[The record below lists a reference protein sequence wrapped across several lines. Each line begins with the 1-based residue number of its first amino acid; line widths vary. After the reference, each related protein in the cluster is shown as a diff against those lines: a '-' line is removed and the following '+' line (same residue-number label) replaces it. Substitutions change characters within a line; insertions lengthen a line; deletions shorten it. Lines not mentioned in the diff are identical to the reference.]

1 MLKGRFAMK
10 VQEISRMMLAAGSGL
25 ALSACALLHPTTVPM
40 PVHEYRAKTDA
51 PARTLLVMLPG
62 RRGTADLFMAEG
74 FVDLVLKAGYS
85 LDVIAAEAH
94 IGYYYNKTVIERLR
108 QDVILPARARG
119 YERIWILGVSMGG
132 LGAIWYDRTHP
143 GDVDGLILLAP
154 YLGDREIVDEVETA
168 GGLRGWHLDAQDRGL
183 FQKEIW
189 GLTKG
194 YEDRQTTAGRLFLGY
209 GLQDG
214 FARSNSLLAREI
226 PADQVATVPGSHDWP
241 TWRLLLTRL
250 LENRVLRHEMGPIP
264 PG

>member
-1 MLKGRFAMK
+1 MLKGRYAIK
-10 VQEISRMMLAAGSGL
+10 ISGLYRMMLAAGSTL
-25 ALSACALLHPTTVPM
+25 ALSACALLHPTKIPM
-40 PVHEYRAKTDA
+40 PVHEYRVRADA

-62 RRGTADLFMAEG
+62 RLGTAEQFMAEG
-74 FVDLVLKAGYS
+74 FVDLVLTSGYA

-119 YERIWILGVSMGG
+119 YQRIWMLGISMGG

-143 GDVDGLILLAP
+143 GDLDGLILLAP
-154 YLGDREIVDEVETA
+154 YLGDRQVVDEVEAA
-168 GGLRGWHLDAQDRGL
+168 GGIRGWHQDEKDRGL

-189 GLTKG
+189 GMTKG
-194 YEDRQTTAGRLFLGY
+194 YEDQRTTAGRLFLGY

-214 FARSNSLLAREI
+214 FARSNSLLASEI
-226 PADQVATVPGSHDWP
+226 PADQVATLPGSHDWR

-250 LENRVLRHEMGPIP
+250 LENRVLRHGMGPLP

>member
-1 MLKGRFAMK
+1 
-10 VQEISRMMLAAGSGL
+10 
-25 ALSACALLHPTTVPM
+25 
-40 PVHEYRAKTDA
+40 
-51 PARTLLVMLPG
+51 MLPG
-62 RRGTADLFMAEG
+62 RRGTAEQFMAEG

-94 IGYYYNKTVIERLR
+94 IGYYNNRTVIERLR

-119 YERIWILGVSMGG
+119 YRRIWILGISLGG

-154 YLGDREIVDEVETA
+154 YLGDRQIVDEVEAA
-168 GGLRGWHLDAQDRGL
+168 GGLRSWHQDEKESGL

-189 GLTKG
+189 GMAKG
-194 YEDRQTTAGRLFLGY
+194 FEDRRTTAGRLFLGY

-214 FARSNSLLAREI
+214 FARTNALLAREI
-226 PADQVATVPGSHDWP
+226 PADQVATLPGSHDWR

-250 LENRVLRHEMGPIP
+250 LENRVLRHELEPLP

>member
-1 MLKGRFAMK
+1 MK
-10 VQEISRMMLAAGSGL
+10 MPGICRTMLAAGSTL
-25 ALSACALLHPTTVPM
+25 ALSACAIFHPTTVPM
-40 PVHEYRAKTDA
+40 QAHEYRAKTES

-62 RRGTADLFMAEG
+62 RHGTAEQFKDEG

-85 LDVIAAEAH
+85 LDVITAEAH

-108 QDVILPARARG
+108 QDIILPARARG
-119 YERIWILGVSMGG
+119 YDRIWILGISMGG

-154 YLGDREIVDEVETA
+154 YLGDKEIVDEVEAA
-168 GGLRGWHLDAQDRGL
+168 GGMRGWSQAAQDKGL

-189 GLTKG
+189 GMTKG
-194 YEDRQTTAGRLFLGY
+194 YEDHRTTAGRLFLGY
-209 GLQDG
+209 GLQDS

-226 PADQVATVPGSHDWP
+226 PSVQVATLPGSHDWL
-241 TWRLLLTRL
+241 TWRLLLASL
-250 LENRVLRHEMGPIP
+250 LENRLLRHELESPP